1 VTDVREKSSKE
12 KRMFVSGEL
21 FGALAMLLAAC
32 TWGAIGPAM
41 REALALGVTPV
52 EVTFI
57 RAAGSALVVG
67 LWLLFKSP
75 TKILCPLREVPFRM
89 LNGLFG
95 VVGIFLLTNIGLV
108 RIPVGFATVLFYTAP
123 FWVLLLEFFFF
134 HQSLSRSRILALGL
148 AFGGVWVA
156 LGRNWGGSG
165 DLLGVGVML
174 LSGFSYA
181 GYLLI
186 GRYGPG
192 GRDPL
197 GTYFHTYLWGALFV
211 WIISGFI
218 GSLGP
223 FPPFSWR
230 LLGVLSYLVLVNT
243 VLAYALVQF
252 SLGYLTG
259 GVASI
264 LSMSEIAF
272 AIFWGMILL
281 DQVPSLATVGGGVM
295 IVGGILI
302 ILLEQSRRKKGCV
315 PS

>member
-1 VTDVREKSSKE
+1 MKKPPTLSSKTLSPS
-12 KRMFVSGEL
+12 REL
-21 FGALAMLLAAC
+21 FGALGVLLAAC

-41 REALALGVTPV
+41 REALALGISPV
-52 EVTFI
+52 EVTLI
-57 RAAGSALVVG
+57 RAVGSALVVG
-67 LWLLFKSP
+67 LWLLCKSP
-75 TKILCPLREVPFRM
+75 SKILCSLREVPFRM

-108 RIPVGFATVLFYTAP
+108 RIPVGFATILFYTAP
-123 FWVLLLEFFFF
+123 FWVLVLEFFLF
-134 HQSLSRSRILALGL
+134 HQPLSRAQLIALLL
-148 AFGGVWVA
+148 AFGGVWMAV
-156 LGRNWGGSG
+156 GRNLGGSG

-197 GTYFHTYLWGALFV
+197 GMYFHTYLWGALFV
-211 WIISGFI
+211 VIIFCFMD
-218 GSLGP
+218 
-223 FPPFSWR
+223 FPEDFPSFSWR
-230 LLGVLSYLVLVNT
+230 LAGVLSYLVLVNT

-252 SLGYLTG
+252 SLRHLTG

-281 DQVPSLATVGGGVM
+281 HQVPSLTTLGGGTM

>member
-1 VTDVREKSSKE
+1 MSKTPPL
-12 KRMFVSGEL
+12 SGEL
-21 FGALAMLLAAC
+21 FGALGMLLAAC

-52 EVTFI
+52 QVTLI
-57 RAAGSALVVG
+57 RASGSTLVVG
-67 LWLLFKSP
+67 LWLLFKNPS
-75 TKILCPLREVPFRM
+75 KMRCPLKEIPSRM

-108 RIPVGFATVLFYTAP
+108 RIPVGFATILFYTAP
-123 FWVLLLEFFFF
+123 FWVLILEFLLFR
-134 HQSLSRSRILALGL
+134 QRLSKIQILTLAL

-156 LGRNWGGSG
+156 MGRDLGGSG
-165 DLLGVGVML
+165 DPIGVGVML

-181 GYLLI
+181 AYLLN
-186 GRYGPG
+186 GRYGSG

-197 GTYFHTYLWGALFV
+197 GNYFSTYLWGALFV
-211 WIISGFI
+211 GIIYGFF
-218 GSLGP
+218 GSSGP

-252 SLGYLTG
+252 SLRHLTG

-272 AIFWGMILL
+272 AIFWGMVLL
-281 DQVPSLATVGGGVM
+281 HQIPSFATLAGGGM
-295 IVGGILI
+295 IAGGILV
-302 ILLEQSRRKKGCV
+302 ILLEQSQKKGGYTA
-315 PS
+315 P

>member
-1 VTDVREKSSKE
+1 MKKIFSLSRKE
-12 KRMFVSGEL
+12 KPLSKEL
-21 FGALAMLLAAC
+21 FGALGVLLAAC

-52 EVTFI
+52 QVTLI
-57 RAAGSALVVG
+57 RATGSALVVG
-67 LWLLFKSP
+67 LWLLCKNPS
-75 TKILCPLREVPFRM
+75 KLKCPLKELPFRM

-108 RIPVGFATVLFYTAP
+108 RIPVGFATILFYTAP
-123 FWVLLLEFFFF
+123 FWVLVLEFLFF
-134 HQSLSRSRILALGL
+134 HQPLSRIQFAALAL

-156 LGRNWGGSG
+156 VGRNLGGSG
-165 DLLGVGVML
+165 DFLGVGVML

-181 GYLLI
+181 AYLLN
-186 GRYGPG
+186 GRYGSG

-197 GTYFHTYLWGALFV
+197 GNYFSTYLWGALFV
-211 WIISGFI
+211 WIIAQYTGSSGPLP
-218 GSLGP
+218 S
-223 FPPFSWR
+223 FSWR

-252 SLGYLTG
+252 SLRHLTG

-281 DQVPSLATVGGGVM
+281 QQIPSFTTLMGGLL
-295 IVGGILI
+295 IVGGILL
-302 ILLEQSRRKKGCV
+302 ILLEQSRNKGTYV
-315 PS
+315 SS